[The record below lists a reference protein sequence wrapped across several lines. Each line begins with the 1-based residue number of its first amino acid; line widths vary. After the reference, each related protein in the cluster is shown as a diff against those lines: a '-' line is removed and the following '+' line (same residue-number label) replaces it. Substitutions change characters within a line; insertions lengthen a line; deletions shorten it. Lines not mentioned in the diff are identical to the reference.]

1 MSSRMAAEV
10 AEQPLAVRLTLE
22 SLLPARP
29 EIRQLAQGRRQVLFA
44 ARGSS
49 DNAAVYGRYLLETR
63 AGILGSLLSP
73 SVATHYRARLDL
85 SDALVV
91 CVSQSG
97 ATTEIVDTQAW
108 ASTNGAATLAVTN
121 VEGSPLAQYA
131 DLALVTQ
138 AGPELAVPAT
148 KTYLTQLVAEP
159 SVLDAELDRVP
170 DEVDRLVHDP
180 QGVDAAVAALRD
192 AAYAVV
198 SGRGLMMGTA
208 LETALKLEETCLR
221 PVRGYSYADLRHGP
235 ISVVTSGMTAVLV
248 AAPDG
253 PLLEPMVELAGDLAG
268 RGATV
273 VGIGGDPAF
282 ADACA
287 VHVPGPELP
296 EALAPLGAIVPAQ
309 LVVEGLARA
318 LGLDPIEGERMTS
331 KAEQILAG
339 LGGADNVVEIEPCIT
354 RLRTEVKDGALVDEK
369 ALKGAGAHGVVK
381 SGNVV
386 QVVVGPEAD
395 TLAEDIED
403 LM

>member
-1 MSSRMAAEV
+1 MSSRMATEV
-10 AEQPLAVRLTLE
+10 AEQPLAVRRTLDA
-22 SLLPARP
+22 LLPSRAEVRH
-29 EIRQLAQGRRQVLFA
+29 LAQGRRQVLFA

-63 AGILGSLLSP
+63 AGVIGGLLSP
-73 SVATHYRARLDL
+73 SVATHYRSRLDL
-85 SDALVV
+85 SDTLVV

-97 ATTEIVDTQAW
+97 ATSEIVDTQAW
-108 ASTNGAATLAVTN
+108 ASTNGAATLAITN
-121 VEGSPLAQYA
+121 VEDSPLAQYA

-148 KTYLTQLVAEP
+148 KTYLAQLVAMAVLGTALAP
-159 SVLDAELDRVP
+159 DPYVLDAELDRVP
-170 DEVDRLVHDP
+170 GEVERLVHESR
-180 QGVDAAVAALRD
+180 GVDAAVAALRD

-253 PLLEPMVELAGDLAG
+253 PLLEPMAELAHDLAG

-282 ADACA
+282 AEACA

-296 EALAPLGAIVPAQ
+296 EALAPLGTIVPAQ

-318 LGLDPIEGERMTS
+318 LGLDPDNPRG
-331 KAEQILAG
+331 LAKVTTT
-339 LGGADNVVEIEPCIT
+339 DPSTPKENV
-354 RLRTEVKDGALVDEK
+354 
-369 ALKGAGAHGVVK
+369 
-381 SGNVV
+381 
-386 QVVVGPEAD
+386 
-395 TLAEDIED
+395 
-403 LM
+403 

>member
-22 SLLPARP
+22 TLLPARP

-121 VEGSPLAQYA
+121 VEGSPLAEYA

-148 KTYLTQLVAEP
+148 KTYLTQLVAMAVLGTALAPEP

-248 AAPDG
+248 TAPDG
-253 PLLEPMVELAGDLAG
+253 PLLEPMVELAGDLTG

-318 LGLDPIEGERMTS
+318 LGLDPDNPRG
-331 KAEQILAG
+331 LAKVT
-339 LGGADNVVEIEPCIT
+339 ATDPSTPKEN
-354 RLRTEVKDGALVDEK
+354 A
-369 ALKGAGAHGVVK
+369 
-381 SGNVV
+381 
-386 QVVVGPEAD
+386 
-395 TLAEDIED
+395 
-403 LM
+403 